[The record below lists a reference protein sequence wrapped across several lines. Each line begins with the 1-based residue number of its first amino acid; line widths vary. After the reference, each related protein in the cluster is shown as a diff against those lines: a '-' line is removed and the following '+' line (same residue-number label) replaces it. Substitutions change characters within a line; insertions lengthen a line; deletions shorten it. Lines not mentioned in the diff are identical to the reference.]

1 VTGDCIDS
9 RAVAGRDEGSK
20 DVTEPRVTRS
30 ERARRRGRRRTILAA
45 GVAALLLAPVTGVG
59 VLRGEEPTEPQ
70 AAPAPSTPATTTT
83 LAEEPATVATTLVE
97 SLGVRAEPN
106 AAAPMLATL
115 GPVTGYGFATT
126 LLVDSGQAASSPG
139 WVPVLIPFQK
149 PNSTLGWVPAE
160 EVALT
165 ETTYEIEISLSR
177 HELVLLNAGEP
188 VLSTAVI
195 LGTPE
200 TPTPPG
206 RFYVTDPLNCNTES
220 VPGYPI
226 AQCSSAY
233 GAFAI
238 GISGLSEAL
247 DSFDGT
253 IPQLAVH
260 GTDLPPTELG
270 KDLSNGCVR
279 IPNDVVLQMA
289 QTIPLLGVPVT
300 ITA

>member
-1 VTGDCIDS
+1 MAAREES
-9 RAVAGRDEGSK
+9 SK
-20 DVTEPRVTRS
+20 DVTEPRATRS

-59 VLRGEEPTEPQ
+59 VLRGEESTEPQ
-70 AAPAPSTPATTTT
+70 AAPAPSTPSTTTT
-83 LAEEPATVATTLVE
+83 QAEQPSTVATTKVATTKVE
-97 SLGVRAEPN
+97 SLGVRAEPD

-126 LLVDSGQAASSPG
+126 LLVDSGQAASTPG

-165 ETTYEIEISLSR
+165 ETTYEIEISISR
-177 HELVLLNAGEP
+177 HELVMLNAGEP

-200 TPTPPG
+200 TPTPLG

-253 IPQLAVH
+253 IPQIAVH

-289 QTIPLLGVPVT
+289 QTTPLLGVPVT